1 MFEDEDWVY
10 SPGAYITYPSYEY
23 RPTDRREDVAFQSRA
38 ISSRRTAASERRG
51 GHGMVGWNSSLKS
64 PYKPL
69 GTPRFDIAPRPK
81 PLGEDARIQ
90 IRHPSRSGKAQ
101 QVDRNSDVH
110 KALEPGKEVMGKVAQ
125 FAYQYAF
132 VCNSSQYPS
141 AKDSNWKSAQVGEDT
156 LTIAPDDSHARAGT
170 YYIGVYGVKDS
181 RFSIC
186 ASVRPQPRKM
196 PVVDDTPPNGFGLLR
211 NEIGRAR
218 MRTLAAKRGV
228 WLEWVLQEAGE
239 RGMSPGSGK
248 GDAQISVMA
257 RSASPSRPGT
267 SQLQMQNSQNSGIS
281 PSQPLRPLTGGKLA
295 GSVSEGDLRKINSS
309 RFYTRALSSSGV
321 SLARSPDRPNSSTQI
336 PAEDAA
342 PEVVAS
348 GSTARL
354 AAVTEQKSAKGLRD
368 EVPLEHR
375 LAGHRSD
382 YARVKRDYNTKL
394 VESLGRMEHERAFN
408 HRLRTGA
415 LAQIDPTSAGLQLA
429 TVMELMRS
437 DAYSLKMEL
446 ERLERERARAGRE
459 GTLWSEVMGGG
470 SGHTARATLDALTKL
485 RGMRGRSFSI
495 APRRSEDA

>member
-1 MFEDEDWVY
+1 
-10 SPGAYITYPSYEY
+10 
-23 RPTDRREDVAFQSRA
+23 
-38 ISSRRTAASERRG
+38 
-51 GHGMVGWNSSLKS
+51 
-64 PYKPL
+64 
-69 GTPRFDIAPRPK
+69 
-81 PLGEDARIQ
+81 
-90 IRHPSRSGKAQ
+90 
-101 QVDRNSDVH
+101 
-110 KALEPGKEVMGKVAQ
+110 
-125 FAYQYAF
+125 
-132 VCNSSQYPS
+132 
-141 AKDSNWKSAQVGEDT
+141 
-156 LTIAPDDSHARAGT
+156 
-170 YYIGVYGVKDS
+170 
-181 RFSIC
+181 
-186 ASVRPQPRKM
+186 
-196 PVVDDTPPNGFGLLR
+196 
-211 NEIGRAR
+211 
-218 MRTLAAKRGV
+218 
-228 WLEWVLQEAGE
+228 
-239 RGMSPGSGK
+239 
-248 GDAQISVMA
+248 
-257 RSASPSRPGT
+257 
-267 SQLQMQNSQNSGIS
+267 MQNSQNSGIS